1 MKMCQCKDL
10 NAVIAGPDELAFF
23 NDAWIKAKDLNE
35 RKANNGR
42 QKIEKN
48 KTMSDEKFE
57 NQNKFNEYHELA
69 TEYSFDF
76 ESKMWENGAE
86 KYSHQ
91 DLQFVSS
98 VQIIG
103 IKQGSDQECRQ
114 NLKDVI
120 GFYRGWKNEEQLSMH
135 FLSSDE
141 TDGCKLITASTRKP
155 GGYTCSSKDNP
166 SRLSRNIINEG
177 SEYR

>member
-1 MKMCQCKDL
+1 M
-10 NAVIAGPDELAFF
+10 IAGPGELTFF
-23 NDAWIKAKDLNE
+23 NDAWINAKDSNE
-35 RKANNGR
+35 RKTNTGR
-42 QKIEKN
+42 QQIVKN
-48 KTMSDEKFE
+48 KTMSDEKFD
-57 NQNKFNEYHELA
+57 NQNEFERLA
-69 TEYSFDF
+69 TEYSFNF

-103 IKQGSDQECRQ
+103 IKQGSNQECRK
-114 NLKDVI
+114 NLKDII
-120 GFYRGWKNEEQLSMH
+120 GFIRGWKSEEQLSMH

-141 TDGCKLITASTRKP
+141 TDGCKLLTASTRSA
-155 GGYTCSSKDNP
+155 GGYACSSGDHT
-166 SRLSRNIINEG
+166 SRLPRHIINEG